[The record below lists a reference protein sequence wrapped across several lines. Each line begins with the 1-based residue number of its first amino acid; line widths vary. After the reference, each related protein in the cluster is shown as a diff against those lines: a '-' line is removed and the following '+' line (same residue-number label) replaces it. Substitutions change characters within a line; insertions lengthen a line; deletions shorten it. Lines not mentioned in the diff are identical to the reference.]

1 VRDRDLLRLSQVP
14 RQFIPGRRKFPK
26 KERMLTS
33 LERRINNLP
42 PEKRKH
48 PFVSYWCR
56 PGQFLSACSINV
68 GFSFDQVF
76 TLWL

>member
-1 VRDRDLLRLSQVP
+1 
-14 RQFIPGRRKFPK
+14 
-26 KERMLTS
+26 MLTS